1 MIVIRHADVESI
13 LDGREADNIRTVT
26 EAYRLHALGQTA
38 VPHSVFLRFPGPGHD
53 RDRIIGL
60 PAYRGGDRPVAGMKW
75 ISSFPANIES
85 GLQRASAAILLNSL
99 ATGHPE
105 ALVEASV
112 ISARR
117 TAASAALAA
126 ELLTRDG
133 RPTGVALI
141 GCGVINYEILRHLR
155 AVLPELTEVTLY
167 DRARPRAEEFAGR
180 LAVDAPGLRIAYA
193 DSLDEALGA
202 HPLIS
207 FATTAGVP
215 HTGLDAVRP
224 GSLVLH
230 VSLRD
235 LHPEALLGAH
245 NIVDDAD
252 HVCRERTSPHLAEQL
267 TGNRDFIDASI
278 GQLLTGE
285 REFVRVPGRTTV
297 FSPFG
302 LGVLDLALAASV
314 HDAAAAKGLGVRVD
328 GFLPPPAA

>member
-13 LDGREADNIRTVT
+13 LDGREADNVRTVA
-26 EAYRLHALGQTA
+26 EAYRLHASGQTA
-38 VPHSVFLRFPGPGHD
+38 VPHSVFLRFPGHD

-85 GLQRASAAILLNSL
+85 GLRRASAAILLNSL

-105 ALVEASV
+105 ALVEGSV
-112 ISARR
+112 ISAMR

-126 ELLTRDG
+126 ELLTRDA

-141 GCGVINYEILRHLR
+141 GCGVINQEVLRHLR
-155 AVLPELTEVTLY
+155 AVLPELTGVTLF
-167 DRARPRAEEFAGR
+167 DRSRARAEEFAGR
-180 LAVDAPGLRIAYA
+180 LAADAPGLRVAYA

-278 GQLLTGE
+278 GELLNGD

-302 LGVLDLALAASV
+302 LGVLDMALAAAV
-314 HDAAAAKGLGVRVD
+314 HEEAAAKGLGVRVD

>member
-13 LDGREADNIRTVT
+13 LDGREADNIRTVA
-26 EAYRLHALGQTA
+26 EAYRLHASGQTA
-38 VPHSVFLRFPGPGHD
+38 VPHSVFLRFPGHD

-75 ISSFPANIES
+75 ISSFPGNIES

-99 ATGHPE
+99 TTGHPE
-105 ALVEASV
+105 ALVEGSV
-112 ISARR
+112 ISAKR

-126 ELLTRDG
+126 ELLTRRA

-141 GCGVINYEILRHLR
+141 GCGVINREILRHLR
-155 AVLPELTEVTLY
+155 AVLPELTDVTVY
-167 DRARPRAEEFAGR
+167 DRARSRAEEFAGR
-180 LAVDAPGLRIAYA
+180 VAADAPGLRIAYA
-193 DSLDEALGA
+193 DTLDEALGA
-202 HPLIS
+202 HRLIS

-224 GSLVLH
+224 DSLVLH

-235 LHPEALLGAH
+235 LHAEALLGAH

-252 HVCRERTSPHLAEQL
+252 HVCRERTSPHLAEQR

-278 GQLLTGE
+278 GELLNGD
-285 REFVRVPGRTTV
+285 RRFVPEPGRITV

-302 LGVLDLALAASV
+302 LGVLDMALAASV
-314 HDAAAAKGLGVRVD
+314 HEEAAGKGLGVRVD

>member
-1 MIVIRHADVESI
+1 MIVIRHADVEK
-13 LDGREADNIRTVT
+13 LLEGRETDNIRTVA
-26 EAYRLHALGQTA
+26 EAYRLHASGETA
-38 VPHSVFLRFPGPGHD
+38 VPHSVFLRFPGRE

-75 ISSFPANIES
+75 ISSFPANVDS
-85 GLQRASAAILLNSL
+85 GLERASAAILLNSL

-105 ALVEASV
+105 ALVEGSV

-126 ELLTRDG
+126 ELLTRAD
-133 RPTGVALI
+133 RPEGVALI
-141 GCGVINYEILRHLR
+141 GCGVINAAILRHL
-155 AVLPELTEVTLY
+155 AAALPSLTAVTLY
-167 DRARPRAEEFAGR
+167 DHSPERATRFA
-180 LAVDAPGLRIAYA
+180 ADAAAYAPGLTVSRA

-202 HPLIS
+202 HRLVS

-224 GSLVLH
+224 GSVVLH

-235 LHPEALLGAH
+235 LRPEALLDAH

-252 HVCRERTSPHLAEQL
+252 HVCRERTSLHLAEQL
-267 TGNRDFIDASI
+267 TGGRAFIDASI

-285 REFVRVPGRTTV
+285 VEFTRQPGRTVV

-302 LGVLDLALAASV
+302 LGVLDLALADHV
-314 HDAAAAKGLGVRVD
+314 HGEAVRQGLGVPVD
-328 GFLPPPAA
+328 GFLPGPGA

>member
-13 LDGREADNIRTVT
+13 LNGREADNVRTVA
-26 EAYRLHALGQTA
+26 EAYRLHAAGQTA
-38 VPHSVFLRFPGPGHD
+38 VPHSVFLRFPGHD

-85 GLQRASAAILLNSL
+85 GLRRASAAILLNSL

-105 ALVEASV
+105 ALVEGSV
-112 ISARR
+112 ISAMR

-126 ELLTRDG
+126 ELLTRDA

-141 GCGVINYEILRHLR
+141 GCGVINQEILRHLR
-155 AVLPELTEVTLY
+155 AVLPELTEVTLF
-167 DRARPRAEEFAGR
+167 DQARPRAEEFAG
-180 LAVDAPGLRIAYA
+180 LLTADAPGLRVAYA
-193 DSLDEALGA
+193 DTLDEALGA

-278 GQLLTGE
+278 GELLNGD

-302 LGVLDLALAASV
+302 LGVLDMALAAAV
-314 HDAAAAKGLGVRVD
+314 HDEAAAKGLGVRVD

>member
-13 LDGREADNIRTVT
+13 LDGCEADNVRTVA
-26 EAYRLHALGQTA
+26 EAYRLHASGQTA
-38 VPHSVFLRFPGPGHD
+38 VPHSVFLRFPGHD

-75 ISSFPANIES
+75 ISSFPGNIES

-99 ATGHPE
+99 DTGHPE
-105 ALVEASV
+105 ALVEGSV
-112 ISARR
+112 ISAMR

-126 ELLTRDG
+126 ELLTRDA

-141 GCGVINYEILRHLR
+141 GCGVINREILRHLR
-155 AVLPELTEVTLY
+155 AVLPELTEVTVY
-167 DRARPRAEEFAGR
+167 DQTRSRAEEFAGR
-180 LAVDAPGLRIAYA
+180 LAADVPGLRVAYA

-230 VSLRD
+230 ISLRD

-278 GQLLTGE
+278 GQLLNGE
-285 REFVRVPGRTTV
+285 REFARVPGRTTV

-302 LGVLDLALAASV
+302 LGVLDMALAASV
-314 HDAAAAKGLGVRVD
+314 YDVAAAKGLGVRVD

>member
-1 MIVIRHADVESI
+1 MIVIRHADVEEI
-13 LDGREADNIRTVT
+13 LEGREADNIRTVS
-26 EAYRLHALGQTA
+26 EAYRLHASGQTA
-38 VPHSVFLRFPGPGHD
+38 VPHSVFLRFPGRD

-75 ISSFPANIES
+75 ISSFPANIDS

-105 ALVEASV
+105 ALVEGSV

-126 ELLTRDG
+126 ELLTREA
-133 RPTGVALI
+133 RPDGVALI
-141 GCGVINYEILRHLR
+141 GCGVINAEILRHLR
-155 AVLPELTEVTLY
+155 AALPRLAEVTLY
-167 DRARPRAEEFAGR
+167 DQSPSRADEFATR
-180 LAVDAPGLRIAYA
+180 ALSYAPGLRISRA
-193 DSLDEALGA
+193 DTLDEALGA
-202 HPLIS
+202 HRLVS

-224 GSLVLH
+224 GTVVLH

-235 LHPEALLGAH
+235 LYPEALLGAH

-267 TGNRDFIDASI
+267 TGGRGFIDASI
-278 GQLLTGE
+278 GQLITGE
-285 REFVRVPGRTTV
+285 REFNPQPERTV
-297 FSPFG
+297 IFSPFG
-302 LGVLDLALAASV
+302 LGVLDLALADFV
-314 HDAAAAKGLGVRVD
+314 HDVAVRKGLGVAVD
-328 GFLPPPAA
+328 GFLPGPGA